1 MQSVV
6 YKKGYMEKP
15 INNSCTVIGLALQQ
29 AQVIY
34 YSLLFIHSV
43 TYLTIFIFQ
52 QIRNNQIQEKT
63 KKN

>member
-1 MQSVV
+1 MQSVE

-15 INNSCTVIGLALQQ
+15 INNSCTVIGLALRQ

-43 TYLTIFIFQ
+43 TYMTIFIFQ